1 MKHGLML
8 GSYTELINKSSK
20 AAAIRVRLSLNRTQV
35 QFNDSTEDAVTTFAR
50 ALGGGYSDASF
61 AEAVTACN
69 NAGGITGGLSQLLK
83 DKDLRAYV
91 FECFRFP
98 CMRFKIENLMNQLH
112 TGGQKVS
119 RYSCKR

>member
-1 MKHGLML
+1 ML
-8 GSYTELINKSSK
+8 GSYKELINQSAK
-20 AAAIRVRLSLNRTQV
+20 AAAICVWLSLNRTQV
-35 QFNDSTEDAVTTFAR
+35 QFNDSAEDAVTTFAR
-50 ALGGGYSDASF
+50 VLGCNYSNTSF

-83 DKDLRAYV
+83 DKGLQAYV

-98 CMRFKIENLMNQLH
+98 CMRFKIKNLMNQLH
-112 TGGQKVS
+112 MGGQKVS